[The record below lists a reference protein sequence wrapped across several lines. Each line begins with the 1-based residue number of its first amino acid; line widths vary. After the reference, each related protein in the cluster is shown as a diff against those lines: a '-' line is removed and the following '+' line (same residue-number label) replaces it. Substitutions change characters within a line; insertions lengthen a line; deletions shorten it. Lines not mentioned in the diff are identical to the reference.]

1 MTLIG
6 ASVRRLDDAR
16 LLQGQGRFVARLT
29 LSRMLH
35 VAFLRSPHAHAR
47 LVSVDTRPARTL
59 PGVAAC
65 VTGDEIATHA
75 RPIRAESKMAGYHA
89 TEFPPLARGKGR
101 FVGEAVVA
109 VLVQSRLLVHG
120 ALLATRGLCA

>member
-1 MTLIG
+1 MG
-6 ASVRRLDDAR
+6 ASVRRVEAAR
-16 LLQGQGRFVARLT
+16 LLQGQGRFVADLT
-29 LSRMLH
+29 LSRMRH

-75 RPIRAESKMAGYHA
+75 RPIRAEPKMAAYHP
-89 TEFPPLARGKGR
+89 TEFPPRARAKAR
-101 FVGEAVVA
+101 FVAEPVVAALAESRSAPEEPLEAV
-109 VLVQSRLLVHG
+109 
-120 ALLATRGLCA
+120 